1 MMEMTAALRRLIPNA
16 KGELFASTFS
26 YGVTS
31 LIRLG
36 SSLILTRL
44 LSPEAYGT
52 FAILLSFYVI
62 IELMSDVGT
71 IGLLIRHPRGGERR
85 FVHTVWSIRLVRCTL
100 NFCLLF
106 VCAPLLAYLYHAPT
120 LTTGFRVLSF
130 TFLLSGAESMS
141 FALAQRE
148 QRARIANY
156 TDMIASAVMTIFVIV
171 MASALRSYLAF
182 VYGLLLQRALVTTG
196 SYFFYRDIG
205 VGIAFD
211 REAVR
216 AQFGFARLVMPSSML
231 TLVLS
236 QYDRLVL
243 VKLFNFTLLGVYS
256 IASNLIAPVV
266 GIIAH
271 NARVVLYAR
280 CSDYFR
286 TDRATARERYY
297 RENRRL
303 FAVGAT
309 AAALVGGAGNLVVEL
324 LYDARYTA
332 AGHILMVLGLG
343 AIVASAQN
351 ASENLLVAS
360 GRTRV
365 VLVANVVR
373 LCSLV
378 PASLLGYL
386 LLGFEGFLWFSLAAT
401 LAPLFYFYREQR
413 RWGLLDTKAE
423 LSHFGVA
430 LGVFLACLVVSHVL
444 LALIPADWLH
454 FAGKG
459 RHAAGR

>member
-1 MMEMTAALRRLIPNA
+1 
-16 KGELFASTFS
+16 
-26 YGVTS
+26 
-31 LIRLG
+31 
-36 SSLILTRL
+36 
-44 LSPEAYGT
+44 
-52 FAILLSFYVI
+52 
-62 IELMSDVGT
+62 
-71 IGLLIRHPRGGERR
+71 
-85 FVHTVWSIRLVRCTL
+85 
-100 NFCLLF
+100 
-106 VCAPLLAYLYHAPT
+106 
-120 LTTGFRVLSF
+120 
-130 TFLLSGAESMS
+130 
-141 FALAQRE
+141 
-148 QRARIANY
+148 
-156 TDMIASAVMTIFVIV
+156 MTIFVIV
-171 MASALRSYLAF
+171 MATALRSYLAF
-182 VYGLLLQRALVTTG
+182 VYGLLLQRALVTVT

-236 QYDRLVL
+236 QYDRLIL
-243 VKLFNFTLLGVYS
+243 LKLFNFTLLGVYS

-266 GIIAH
+266 GIIVH

-280 CSDYFR
+280 CSEYFR

-309 AAALVGGAGNLVVEL
+309 VAAVVGGCANLIVEV

-332 AGHILMVLGLG
+332 AGHILMILGLG

-378 PASLLGYL
+378 PASVLGYL
-386 LLGFEGFLWFSLAAT
+386 LLGFEGFLWFSLLAT

-413 RWGLLDTKAE
+413 QGGLLNAKEE
-423 LSHFGVA
+423 LWHFGFT
-430 LGVFLACLVVSHVL
+430 LGVFLVCLGMSHVL
-444 LALIPADWLH
+444 LAFMPPDWLH
-454 FAGKG
+454 FAGRKH
-459 RHAAGR
+459 HAAGR